1 MKNSAEHELDAQRN
15 LLRKPSRRI
24 AGLAIAGAL
33 GVAIAVPGM
42 HVFAEGVGSTKG
54 DDAKKPASEQD
65 VKSGESKAAGDY
77 TKNQVVYTKL
87 DGDGNKTGVFV
98 VNSFSAPKGSTIE
111 DAGVYD
117 KVVNLS
123 TTKKLADKDGHVAV
137 EGQGEQDFVY
147 QGDLSKDTQ
156 LPWNVSVSYKL
167 DGKDVTA
174 EELGGKS
181 GKLSMKLTVAPNPE
195 YKGTGEYTDNYL
207 VQVTGMLKDS
217 ECHKIDAEGATAAA
231 NGSDTQLT
239 YMVLPGSTA
248 EYTVNAD
255 VEDFEFDGWQIVGV
269 PLSLALDVDSSDMD
283 TSQLNELEDGIAAA
297 NDGAGLVKDGAATL
311 SEALGVASNGA
322 GQLMAGANA
331 AADGVTKLA
340 DGSAQ
345 VNDGAGQVAA
355 GAGALADGS
364 TTLDGGASQV
374 AAGAGTLAQG
384 TASLMSQLPTLTGGT
399 QALAQG
405 TGALVSGVKQLD
417 GGLAT
422 LQEGAKQLQGGVARL
437 TDQQA
442 GAPALAAGANKL
454 KDGLNQLTAKNKELT
469 GGAQGVADGAAALAQ
484 GINDGLSK
492 ETIDQ
497 IGGLANQGAQLQQA
511 VDQLQVLKEKAETKG
526 DAELAQ
532 GIGGVADAISKGLQS
547 APKPEVINGLVG
559 KLNELKGGAD
569 KLKDGANALNAGVTD
584 YTAGA
589 SIAAAGANQLAAGA
603 NGDGTAAN
611 PGLVNGISQLAAGVN
626 GDGTA
631 ANPGLVNGVNA
642 LREAVSGTGSAG
654 TTLLQGAM
662 KVDAGAQ
669 ALAAGGNA
677 LAGGAKALNDG
688 AQQLAGGS
696 AAVANG
702 AHDLKAG
709 AQTLASGSAT
719 LAGGAGQLNDG
730 LQFLNSQTPALKGGA
745 ATLADGLSQINTGGK
760 TLADGAVQLKNGTQ
774 ELTDRTRDLDT
785 QVIDTVKDQIQDM
798 LNPQFT
804 PTDFVNGEQGT
815 QIGRV
820 QFVYM
825 TGAISK

>member
-231 NGSDTQLT
+231 NGSNTQLT

-311 SEALGVASNGA
+311 SEALGVANNGA

-355 GAGALADGS
+355 GAGTLADGS
-364 TTLDGGASQV
+364 TALDGGASQV

-405 TGALVSGVKQLD
+405 TGALVGGVKQLD

-422 LQEGAKQLQGGVARL
+422 LQEGAKQLQGGVAQL

-454 KDGLNQLTAKNKELT
+454 KSGLDELTAKNEELT
-469 GGAQGVADGAAALAQ
+469 GGAQGVANGAKQLAKD
-484 GINDGLSK
+484 INTGLSQ
-492 ETIDQ
+492 ETIGQ
-497 IGGLANQGAQLQQA
+497 IGGLANQGVLLQKA
-511 VDQLQVLKEKAETKG
+511 VKELQDLQKAAADKG
-526 DAELAQ
+526 DAKLAQ
-532 GIGGVADAISKGLQS
+532 GIGSVANDISKGLQS
-547 APKPEVINGLVG
+547 APSADVINGLVG
-559 KLNELKGGAD
+559 QLNGLKEGANELNAGAA
-569 KLKDGANALNAGVTD
+569 GLNAGVKD

-589 SIAAAGANQLAAGA
+589 SIAAAGANKLADGAAQL
-603 NGDGTAAN
+603 NG
-611 PGLVNGISQLAAGVN
+611 GINQLAAGVN

-642 LREAVSGTGSAG
+642 LREAVSGTGSSANP
-654 TTLLQGAM
+654 TLLQGAM

-709 AQTLASGSAT
+709 AHALASGSAT

-745 ATLADGLSQINTGGK
+745 ATLADGLSQINAGGK

-804 PTDFVNGEQGT
+804 PTDFVNGEQGK

>member
-54 DDAKKPASEQD
+54 NDAKKPASEQD
-65 VKSGESKAAGDY
+65 MKSGESKATDDY

-98 VNSFSAPKGSTIE
+98 VNSFSAPKGSAIE

-123 TTKKLADKDGHVAV
+123 TTTKLADKDGHVAV

-217 ECHKIDAEGATAAA
+217 ECHKVDAEGATAAA
-231 NGSDTQLT
+231 NGSNTQLT

-364 TTLDGGASQV
+364 TALDGGASQV

-405 TGALVSGVKQLD
+405 TGALVGGVKQLD

-422 LQEGAKQLQGGVARL
+422 LQEGAKQLQGGVAQL

-454 KDGLNQLTAKNKELT
+454 KGGLDELTAQNKDLT

-492 ETIDQ
+492 ETIGQ
-497 IGGLANQGAQLQQA
+497 IVGGLANQSAQLQKAVKTLHDLEAQA
-511 VDQLQVLKEKAETKG
+511 EKNG

-569 KLKDGANALNAGVTD
+569 KLNAGAAGLNTGVKG

-589 SIAAAGANQLAAGA
+589 SIAAAGANKLADGAAQL
-603 NGDGTAAN
+603 NG
-611 PGLVNGISQLAAGVN
+611 GISQLAAGVN
-626 GDGTA
+626 GNGTA

-642 LREAVSGTGSAG
+642 LREAVSGTGSSANP
-654 TTLLQGAM
+654 TLLQGAM

-745 ATLADGLSQINTGGK
+745 ATLADGLSQINAGGK

-804 PTDFVNGEQGT
+804 PTDFVNGEQGK

>member
-15 LLRKPSRRI
+15 LFRKPSRRI
-24 AGLAIAGAL
+24 AGLAIASAL

-65 VKSGESKAAGDY
+65 VKSGESKAADDY

-137 EGQGEQDFVY
+137 EGQGEQDYVY

-217 ECHKIDAEGATAAA
+217 ECHKVDAEGATAAA
-231 NGSDTQLT
+231 NGSNTQLT

-405 TGALVSGVKQLD
+405 TGALASGVKQLD

-422 LQEGAKQLQGGVARL
+422 LQEGAKQLQGGVAQL

-442 GAPALAAGANKL
+442 GAPALAAGANEL
-454 KDGLNQLTAKNKELT
+454 KGGLDELTAQNKKLT
-469 GGAQGVADGAAALAQ
+469 GGAQGVADGAAAMAQ
-484 GINDGLSK
+484 NINAGLSK

-497 IGGLANQGAQLQQA
+497 IGGLANQSAQLQQA
-511 VDQLQVLKEKAETKG
+511 VEELQGLKKQAEDKG

-532 GIGGVADAISKGLQS
+532 GIGGVAEKISAGLQS

-569 KLKDGANALNAGVTD
+569 KLKGGADELNAGVTG
-584 YTAGA
+584 YTDGA
-589 SIAAAGANQLAAGA
+589 SIAAAGANKVAVGAAQL
-603 NGDGTAAN
+603 NG
-611 PGLVNGISQLAAGVN
+611 GIKQLAAGVN

-631 ANPGLVNGVNA
+631 ANPGLVNGVDA

-745 ATLADGLSQINTGGK
+745 ATLADGLSQINAGGK

>member
-311 SEALGVASNGA
+311 SEALGVANNGA

-405 TGALVSGVKQLD
+405 TGALVGGVKQLD

-442 GAPALAAGANKL
+442 GAPALAAGANEL
-454 KDGLNQLTAKNKELT
+454 KGGLDKLTAKNEELT
-469 GGAQGVADGAAALAQ
+469 GGAQGVAAGAAALAQ
-484 GINDGLSK
+484 NINAGLSK

-497 IGGLANQGAQLQQA
+497 IGGLANQSAQLQQA
-511 VDQLQVLKEKAETKG
+511 VDALHGLQKQAVDKG

-547 APKPEVINGLVG
+547 APNSDVINGLVG

-569 KLKDGANALNAGVTD
+569 KLKTGAAKLNAGVKD

-589 SIAAAGANQLAAGA
+589 SIAAAGADKLKVGAAQL
-603 NGDGTAAN
+603 NG
-611 PGLVNGISQLAAGVN
+611 GISQLAAGVN
-626 GDGTA
+626 GNGTA

-642 LREAVSGTGSAG
+642 LREAVSGTGSSANP
-654 TTLLQGAM
+654 TLLQGAM

-745 ATLADGLSQINTGGK
+745 ATLADGLSQINAGGK

>member
-65 VKSGESKAAGDY
+65 VKSGESKAADDY

-87 DGDGNKTGVFV
+87 DGDGNKTGMFV

-311 SEALGVASNGA
+311 SEALGVANNGA

-422 LQEGAKQLQGGVARL
+422 LQEGAKQLQGGVAKL

-442 GAPALAAGANKL
+442 GAPALAAGANEL
-454 KDGLNQLTAKNKELT
+454 KGGLDKLTAKNEELT
-469 GGAQGVADGAAALAQ
+469 GGAQGVAAGAAALAQ
-484 GINDGLSK
+484 GINDGLSQ
-492 ETIDQ
+492 ETIGQ

-511 VDQLQVLKEKAETKG
+511 VEELQKLQKAAEDKG
-526 DAELAQ
+526 DAELAK
-532 GIGGVADAISKGLQS
+532 GIGEVAGAISKGLQS

-559 KLNELKGGAD
+559 KLNGLKDGAN

-589 SIAAAGANQLAAGA
+589 SIAAAGANQLKVGA
-603 NGDGTAAN
+603 DQLNG
-611 PGLVNGISQLAAGVN
+611 GISQLAAGVN
-626 GDGTA
+626 GNGTA
-631 ANPGLVNGVNA
+631 ANPGLVNGVDA

-745 ATLADGLSQINTGGK
+745 ATLADGLSQINAGGK

-804 PTDFVNGEQGT
+804 PTDFVNGEQGK

>member
-65 VKSGESKAAGDY
+65 VKSGESKATGDY

-147 QGDLSKDTQ
+147 QGDLNKDTQ

-195 YKGTGEYTDNYL
+195 YKGTGEYADNYL

-231 NGSDTQLT
+231 NGSNTQLT

-311 SEALGVASNGA
+311 SEALGVANNGA

-384 TASLMSQLPTLTGGT
+384 TQSLMSQLPTLTGGT

-405 TGALVSGVKQLD
+405 TGALVGGVKQLD

-422 LQEGAKQLQGGVARL
+422 LQEGAKQLQGGVAQL

-442 GAPALAAGANKL
+442 GAPALAAGANEL
-454 KDGLNQLTAKNKELT
+454 KSGLDQLTAQNKVLT
-469 GGAQGVADGAAALAQ
+469 GGAQGVADGAKQLAD
-484 GINDGLSK
+484 GINAGLSQ

-497 IGGLANQGAQLQQA
+497 IGGLASQGAQLQQA
-511 VDQLQVLKEKAETKG
+511 VKALQGLKAQAEALG
-526 DAELAQ
+526 DAELTR
-532 GIGGVADAISKGLQS
+532 GIGSVADAISKGLQS
-547 APKPEVINGLVG
+547 APSADVINGLVG
-559 KLNELKGGAD
+559 QLNG
-569 KLKDGANALNAGVTD
+569 LKDGANKLNAGAAGLNAGVKD

-589 SIAAAGANQLAAGA
+589 SIAAAGANKLADGAAQL
-603 NGDGTAAN
+603 NG
-611 PGLVNGISQLAAGVN
+611 GINQLAAGVN
-626 GDGTA
+626 GDGTT

-642 LREAVSGTGSAG
+642 LREAVSGTGISANP
-654 TTLLQGAM
+654 TLLQGAI

-696 AAVANG
+696 AAVASG

-709 AQTLASGSAT
+709 ARTLASGSAT

-745 ATLADGLSQINTGGK
+745 ATLADGLSQINAGGK

>member
-42 HVFAEGVGSTKG
+42 HVFAEGVGSTRG
-54 DDAKKPASEQD
+54 ADAKKPASEQD
-65 VKSGESKAAGDY
+65 VKSGESKATGDY

-147 QGDLSKDTQ
+147 QGDLNKDTQ

-195 YKGTGEYTDNYL
+195 YKGTGEYADNYL

-231 NGSDTQLT
+231 NGSNTQLT

-311 SEALGVASNGA
+311 SEALGVANNGA

-384 TASLMSQLPTLTGGT
+384 TQSLMSQLPTLTGGT

-405 TGALVSGVKQLD
+405 TGALVGGVKQLD

-484 GINDGLSK
+484 GINAGLSQ
-492 ETIDQ
+492 ETIGQ
-497 IGGLANQGAQLQQA
+497 IGGLANQSTQLQQA
-511 VDQLQVLKEKAETKG
+511 VKTLHDLEAQAEKNG
-526 DAELAQ
+526 NAELAK
-532 GIGGVADAISKGLQS
+532 GIGDVAGKISAS
-547 APKPEVINGLVG
+547 APNPDVINGLVG
-559 KLNELKGGAD
+559 QLNELKGAAD

-589 SIAAAGANQLAAGA
+589 SIAAAGAN
-603 NGDGTAAN
+603 
-611 PGLVNGISQLAAGVN
+611 QLAAGVN

-745 ATLADGLSQINTGGK
+745 ATLADGLSQINAGGK

>member
-65 VKSGESKAAGDY
+65 VKSGESKAADDY

-123 TTKKLADKDGHVAV
+123 TTKKLADKNGHVAV

-195 YKGTGEYTDNYL
+195 YKGTGEYTDYYL

-217 ECHKIDAEGATAAA
+217 ECHKVDAEGATAAA
-231 NGSDTQLT
+231 NGSNTQLT

-311 SEALGVASNGA
+311 SEALGVANNGA

-422 LQEGAKQLQGGVARL
+422 LQEGAKQLQGGVAQL

-454 KDGLNQLTAKNKELT
+454 KDGLDKLTAQNETLT
-469 GGAQGVADGAAALAQ
+469 GGAQGVAKGAEQLYDR
-484 GINDGLSK
+484 INAGLSK

-511 VDQLQVLKEKAETKG
+511 VDKLHGLKEQAETKG

-532 GIGGVADAISKGLQS
+532 GIGEVAGAISAGLQS
-547 APKPEVINGLVG
+547 APNSDVINGLVG

-569 KLKDGANALNAGVTD
+569 KLKTGAAKLNAGVKD

-589 SIAAAGANQLAAGA
+589 SIAAAGADKLKVGADQL
-603 NGDGTAAN
+603 NG
-611 PGLVNGISQLAAGVN
+611 GINQLAAGVN

-642 LREAVSGTGSAG
+642 LREAVSGTGSSANP
-654 TTLLQGAM
+654 TLLQGAM

-745 ATLADGLSQINTGGK
+745 ATLADGLSQINAGGK

>member
-195 YKGTGEYTDNYL
+195 YKGTGKYTDNYL

-217 ECHKIDAEGATAAA
+217 ECHKVDAEGATAAA
-231 NGSDTQLT
+231 NGSNTQLT

-422 LQEGAKQLQGGVARL
+422 LQEGAKQLQGGVAQL
-437 TDQQA
+437 TDR
-442 GAPALAAGANKL
+442 APALAAGANEL
-454 KDGLNQLTAKNKELT
+454 KGGLDELTAQNEKLT
-469 GGAQGVADGAAALAQ
+469 GGAQGVANGAKQLAG

-492 ETIDQ
+492 ETVDQ
-497 IGGLANQGAQLQQA
+497 IVGGLANQSTQLQQA
-511 VDQLQVLKEKAETKG
+511 VGKLSKLKEQAETKG
-526 DAELAQ
+526 DTELAQ
-532 GIGGVADAISKGLQS
+532 GIGDVVDTIHTGLQS

-559 KLNELKGGAD
+559 QLNGLKDSANKLNAGAAGLNTGVKGYTAGANKLADGADELKAGAD
-569 KLKDGANALNAGVTD
+569 KL
-584 YTAGA
+584 
-589 SIAAAGANQLAAGA
+589 
-603 NGDGTAAN
+603 NG
-611 PGLVNGISQLAAGVN
+611 GISQLAAGVN
-626 GDGTA
+626 GNGTA
-631 ANPGLVNGVNA
+631 ANPGLVNGVDA

>member
-65 VKSGESKAAGDY
+65 VKSGESKAADDY

-231 NGSDTQLT
+231 NGSNTQLT

-311 SEALGVASNGA
+311 SEALGVANNGA

-364 TTLDGGASQV
+364 TALDGGASQV

-405 TGALVSGVKQLD
+405 TGALVGGVKQLD

-442 GAPALAAGANKL
+442 GAPALAAGANEL
-454 KDGLNQLTAKNKELT
+454 KGGLDKLTAKNEELT
-469 GGAQGVADGAAALAQ
+469 GGAQGVAAGAKQLAG
-484 GINDGLSK
+484 GINDGLSQ
-492 ETIDQ
+492 ETIKQ
-497 IGGLANQGAQLQQA
+497 IGGLANQSAQLQKAVETLHDLEAQA
-511 VDQLQVLKEKAETKG
+511 EKNG
-526 DAELAQ
+526 DAELAK

-547 APKPEVINGLVG
+547 APSADVINGLVEQ
-559 KLNELKGGAD
+559 LNG
-569 KLKDGANALNAGVTD
+569 LKDGAKKLDEGAAGLYAGVKGYTD
-584 YTAGA
+584 GA
-589 SIAAAGANQLAAGA
+589 SIAAAGANKVAVGAAQL
-603 NGDGTAAN
+603 NG
-611 PGLVNGISQLAAGVN
+611 GIKQLAAGVN

-642 LREAVSGTGSAG
+642 LREAVSGTGSSANP
-654 TTLLQGAM
+654 TLLQGAM

-709 AQTLASGSAT
+709 AHALASGSAT

-745 ATLADGLSQINTGGK
+745 ATLADGLSQINAGGK

>member
-65 VKSGESKAAGDY
+65 VKSGESKAADDY

-231 NGSDTQLT
+231 NGSNTQLT

-311 SEALGVASNGA
+311 SEALGVANNGA

-364 TTLDGGASQV
+364 TALDGGASQV

-405 TGALVSGVKQLD
+405 TGALVGGVKQLD

-422 LQEGAKQLQGGVARL
+422 LQEGAKQLQGGVAQL

-442 GAPALAAGANKL
+442 GAPALAAGANEL
-454 KDGLNQLTAKNKELT
+454 KVGLDKLTAQNETLT

-497 IGGLANQGAQLQQA
+497 IGGLANQGTQLQQA
-511 VDQLQVLKEKAETKG
+511 VDKLHGLKEQAEKKG

-532 GIGGVADAISKGLQS
+532 GIGEVAGAISAGLQS
-547 APKPEVINGLVG
+547 APNSDVINGLVEQLNG
-559 KLNELKGGAD
+559 LKDSANKLNAGAAGLNTGVKGYTADANKLADGADELKAGAD
-569 KLKDGANALNAGVTD
+569 KL
-584 YTAGA
+584 
-589 SIAAAGANQLAAGA
+589 
-603 NGDGTAAN
+603 NG
-611 PGLVNGISQLAAGVN
+611 GISQLAAGVN
-626 GDGTA
+626 GNGTA

-642 LREAVSGTGSAG
+642 LREAVSGTGSSANP
-654 TTLLQGAM
+654 TLLQGAM

-745 ATLADGLSQINTGGK
+745 ATLADGLSQINAGGK

>member
-217 ECHKIDAEGATAAA
+217 ECHKVDAEGATAAA
-231 NGSDTQLT
+231 NGSNTQLT

-311 SEALGVASNGA
+311 SEALGVANNGA

-364 TTLDGGASQV
+364 TTLDSGASQV

-422 LQEGAKQLQGGVARL
+422 LQEGAKQLQGGVAQL

-442 GAPALAAGANKL
+442 GAPALAAGANEL
-454 KDGLNQLTAKNKELT
+454 KGGLGELTAQNEALT
-469 GGAQGVADGAAALAQ
+469 GGAQGVAKGAADLAQ
-484 GINDGLSK
+484 GINAGLSK

-511 VDQLQVLKEKAETKG
+511 VEALRDLEKQAVTNG
-526 DAELAQ
+526 DAELAK
-532 GIGGVADAISKGLQS
+532 GIGGVADKISAGLQS
-547 APKPEVINGLVG
+547 APSPDVINGLVG
-559 KLNELKGGAD
+559 KLNELKGGANA
-569 KLKDGANALNAGVTD
+569 LKDGAANLKAGVTV

-589 SIAAAGANQLAAGA
+589 NKLADGANKLADGAAQL
-603 NGDGTAAN
+603 NG
-611 PGLVNGISQLAAGVN
+611 GINQLAAGVN

-642 LREAVSGTGSAG
+642 LREAVSGTGSANP
-654 TTLLQGAM
+654 TLLQGAM

-702 AHDLKAG
+702 AHDLKVG

-745 ATLADGLSQINTGGK
+745 ATLADGLSQINAGGK

-804 PTDFVNGEQGT
+804 PTDFVNGEQGK

>member
-33 GVAIAVPGM
+33 GVVIAVPGM

-54 DDAKKPASEQD
+54 DDAKKSASEQD

-231 NGSDTQLT
+231 NGSNTQLT

-297 NDGAGLVKDGAATL
+297 NDGAGLVKDGATTL
-311 SEALGVASNGA
+311 SEALGVANNGA

-364 TTLDGGASQV
+364 TALDGGASQV

-405 TGALVSGVKQLD
+405 TGALVGGVKQLD

-442 GAPALAAGANKL
+442 GAPALAAGAKKL
-454 KDGLNQLTAKNKELT
+454 EDGLGELTAKNEELT

-511 VDQLQVLKEKAETKG
+511 VDKLHGLKEQAEKKG

-532 GIGGVADAISKGLQS
+532 GIGEVAGAISAGLQS
-547 APKPEVINGLVG
+547 APNSDVINGLVG

-569 KLKDGANALNAGVTD
+569 KLKTGAAKLNAGVKD

-589 SIAAAGANQLAAGA
+589 SIAAAGADKLKVGADQL
-603 NGDGTAAN
+603 NG
-611 PGLVNGISQLAAGVN
+611 GINQLAAGVN

-745 ATLADGLSQINTGGK
+745 ATLANGLSQINAGGK

>member
-54 DDAKKPASEQD
+54 DDAQKPASEQD

-283 TSQLNELEDGIAAA
+283 TSQLNELEDGIGAA

-311 SEALGVASNGA
+311 SEALGVANNGA

-422 LQEGAKQLQGGVARL
+422 LQEGAKQLQGGVAQL

-442 GAPALAAGANKL
+442 GAPALAAGAKKL
-454 KDGLNQLTAKNKELT
+454 KDGLGELTAKNEELT

-484 GINDGLSK
+484 GINAGLSQ
-492 ETIDQ
+492 ETIGQ
-497 IGGLANQGAQLQQA
+497 IGGLANQSAQLQQA
-511 VDQLQVLKEKAETKG
+511 VKTLHDLEAQAEKNG
-526 DAELAQ
+526 DAELAK
-532 GIGGVADAISKGLQS
+532 GIGDVAGKISAS
-547 APKPEVINGLVG
+547 APNPDVINGLVG
-559 KLNELKGGAD
+559 KLNELKGAAD

-603 NGDGTAAN
+603 SIAAAGAN
-611 PGLVNGISQLAAGVN
+611 QLAAGVN

-642 LREAVSGTGSAG
+642 LREAVSGTGSTG

-745 ATLADGLSQINTGGK
+745 ATLADGLSQINAGGK

-785 QVIDTVKDQIQDM
+785 QVIDTVKDQIQGM

>member
-311 SEALGVASNGA
+311 SEALGVANNGA

-422 LQEGAKQLQGGVARL
+422 LQEGAKQLQGGVAQL

-442 GAPALAAGANKL
+442 GAPALAAGANEL
-454 KDGLNQLTAKNKELT
+454 KGGLDKLTAQNKALT
-469 GGAQGVADGAAALAQ
+469 GGAQGVADGAKQLSA
-484 GINDGLSK
+484 GINAGLSQ

-497 IGGLANQGAQLQQA
+497 IGGLANQSAQLQQA
-511 VDQLQVLKEKAETKG
+511 VTALQGLKAQAEAKG

-547 APKPEVINGLVG
+547 APSADVINGLVG
-559 KLNELKGGAD
+559 QLNGLKEGANELNAGAA
-569 KLKDGANALNAGVTD
+569 GLNAGVKD

-589 SIAAAGANQLAAGA
+589 SIAAAGANKLADGAAQL
-603 NGDGTAAN
+603 NG
-611 PGLVNGISQLAAGVN
+611 GINQLAAGVN

-642 LREAVSGTGSAG
+642 LREAVSGTGSSANP
-654 TTLLQGAM
+654 TLLQGAM

-688 AQQLAGGS
+688 AQQLADGS

-709 AQTLASGSAT
+709 AHALASGSAT

-745 ATLADGLSQINTGGK
+745 ATLADGLSQINAGGK

-804 PTDFVNGEQGT
+804 PTDFVNGEQGK

>member
-42 HVFAEGVGSTKG
+42 HVFAEGVGSTRG
-54 DDAKKPASEQD
+54 ADAKKPASEQD
-65 VKSGESKAAGDY
+65 VKSGESKATGDY

-147 QGDLSKDTQ
+147 QGDLNKDTQ

-195 YKGTGEYTDNYL
+195 YKGTGEYADNYL

-231 NGSDTQLT
+231 NGSNTQLT

-311 SEALGVASNGA
+311 SEALGVANNGA

-364 TTLDGGASQV
+364 ATLDGGASQV

-384 TASLMSQLPTLTGGT
+384 TQSLMSQLPTLTGGT

-405 TGALVSGVKQLD
+405 TGALVGGVKQLD

-422 LQEGAKQLQGGVARL
+422 LQEGAKQLQGGVAQL

-442 GAPALAAGANKL
+442 GAPALAAGANEL
-454 KDGLNQLTAKNKELT
+454 KSGLDQLTAQNKALT
-469 GGAQGVADGAAALAQ
+469 GGAQGVADGAKQLAD
-484 GINDGLSK
+484 GINAGLSQD
-492 ETIDQ
+492 TIDQ

-511 VDQLQVLKEKAETKG
+511 VTALQGLKAQAEAKG

-532 GIGGVADAISKGLQS
+532 GIGSVADAISKGLQS
-547 APKPEVINGLVG
+547 APNPDVINGLVG
-559 KLNELKGGAD
+559 QLNGLKAGAN
-569 KLKDGANALNAGVTD
+569 KLKTGAGALNLGVQA

-589 SIAAAGANQLAAGA
+589 TKAADGANQLAEGAGA
-603 NGDGTAAN
+603 LNT
-611 PGLVNGISQLAAGVN
+611 GINQLAAGVN

-642 LREAVSGTGSAG
+642 LREAVSGTGSSANP
-654 TTLLQGAM
+654 TLLQGAM

-709 AQTLASGSAT
+709 AHTLASGSAT

-745 ATLADGLSQINTGGK
+745 ATLADGLSQINAGGK

-804 PTDFVNGEQGT
+804 PTDFVNGEQGK

>member
-217 ECHKIDAEGATAAA
+217 ECHKVDAEGATAAA
-231 NGSDTQLT
+231 NGSNTQLT

-311 SEALGVASNGA
+311 SEALGVANNGA

-345 VNDGAGQVAA
+345 VNGGAGQVAA

-422 LQEGAKQLQGGVARL
+422 LQEGAKQLQGGVAQL

-442 GAPALAAGANKL
+442 GAPALAAGANEL
-454 KDGLNQLTAKNKELT
+454 ERGLYKLTAQNETLT
-469 GGAQGVADGAAALAQ
+469 GGAQGVADGAEALAR
-484 GINDGLSK
+484 GINDGLSQ
-492 ETIDQ
+492 ETINQ
-497 IGGLANQGAQLQQA
+497 IGGLANQGAELQKAVETLHKLQA
-511 VDQLQVLKEKAETKG
+511 AAEAKH

-547 APKPEVINGLVG
+547 APSADVINGLVG
-559 KLNELKGGAD
+559 QLNG
-569 KLKDGANALNAGVTD
+569 LKDGANKLNAGAAGLNAGVKGYTD
-584 YTAGA
+584 GA
-589 SIAAAGANQLAAGA
+589 SIAAAGANKVAVGAAQL
-603 NGDGTAAN
+603 NG
-611 PGLVNGISQLAAGVN
+611 GINQLAAGVN

-642 LREAVSGTGSAG
+642 LREAVSGTGSSANP
-654 TTLLQGAM
+654 TLLQGAM

-709 AQTLASGSAT
+709 AHALASGSAT

-730 LQFLNSQTPALKGGA
+730 LQFLNSQTPTLKGGA
-745 ATLADGLSQINTGGK
+745 ATLADGLSQINAGGK

-804 PTDFVNGEQGT
+804 PTDFVNGEQGK

>member
-147 QGDLSKDTQ
+147 QGDLSKDAQ

-195 YKGTGEYTDNYL
+195 YKGTGKYTDNYL

-231 NGSDTQLT
+231 NGSNTQLT

-311 SEALGVASNGA
+311 SEALGVANNGA

-364 TTLDGGASQV
+364 TALDGGASQV

-405 TGALVSGVKQLD
+405 TGALVGGVKQLD

-422 LQEGAKQLQGGVARL
+422 LQEGAKQLQGGVAQL

-442 GAPALAAGANKL
+442 GAPALAAGANEL
-454 KDGLNQLTAKNKELT
+454 KGGLDKLTAQNETLT
-469 GGAQGVADGAAALAQ
+469 GGAQGVAKGAEQLYDR
-484 GINDGLSK
+484 INAGLSK

-497 IGGLANQGAQLQQA
+497 IGGLANQSAELQQA
-511 VDQLQVLKEKAETKG
+511 VGELNKLKEQAETKG
-526 DAELAQ
+526 DAELAK
-532 GIGGVADAISKGLQS
+532 GIGGVAEAINKGLQS

-559 KLNELKGGAD
+559 KLNELKGGASE
-569 KLKDGANALNAGVTD
+569 LYTGAANLNAGVTV

-589 SIAAAGANQLAAGA
+589 NKLADGANKLADGAAQL
-603 NGDGTAAN
+603 NG
-611 PGLVNGISQLAAGVN
+611 GIKQLAAGVN
-626 GDGTA
+626 GNGTA

-642 LREAVSGTGSAG
+642 LREAVSGTGSSANP
-654 TTLLQGAM
+654 TLLQGAM

-745 ATLADGLSQINTGGK
+745 ATLADGLSQINAGGK

>member
-297 NDGAGLVKDGAATL
+297 NDGAGQVKDGAATL
-311 SEALGVASNGA
+311 SEALGVANNGA

-355 GAGALADGS
+355 GAGALAAGS
-364 TTLDGGASQV
+364 TALDGGASQV

-405 TGALVSGVKQLD
+405 TGALVGGVKQLD

-422 LQEGAKQLQGGVARL
+422 LQEGAKQLQGGVAQL

-469 GGAQGVADGAAALAQ
+469 GGAQGVADDAAALAQ
-484 GINDGLSK
+484 GINAGLSQ
-492 ETIDQ
+492 ETIGQ
-497 IGGLANQGAQLQQA
+497 IGGLANQSTQLQQA
-511 VDQLQVLKEKAETKG
+511 VKTLHDLEAQAEKNG
-526 DAELAQ
+526 DAELAK
-532 GIGGVADAISKGLQS
+532 GIGDVAGKISAS
-547 APKPEVINGLVG
+547 APNPDVINGLVG
-559 KLNELKGGAD
+559 QLNELKGAAD
-569 KLKDGANALNAGVTD
+569 KLKDGANALNAVVTD

-589 SIAAAGANQLAAGA
+589 SIAAAGANQLAAGV

-611 PGLVNGISQLAAGVN
+611 PGLVNGINQLAAGVN

-642 LREAVSGTGSAG
+642 LREAVSGTGNAG

-745 ATLADGLSQINTGGK
+745 ATLADGLSQINAGGK

>member
-311 SEALGVASNGA
+311 SEALGVANNGA

-422 LQEGAKQLQGGVARL
+422 LQEGAKQLQGGVAQL

-454 KDGLNQLTAKNKELT
+454 KDGLDELTAQNETLT

-484 GINDGLSK
+484 GINAGLSQ
-492 ETIDQ
+492 ETIGQ
-497 IGGLANQGAQLQQA
+497 IGGLANQSAQLQQA
-511 VDQLQVLKEKAETKG
+511 VETLHDLEAQAEKNG
-526 DAELAQ
+526 DAELAK
-532 GIGGVADAISKGLQS
+532 GIGGVANDISKGLQS

-559 KLNELKGGAD
+559 KLNG
-569 KLKDGANALNAGVTD
+569 LKDGANALNAGAAKLNTGVTD

-589 SIAAAGANQLAAGA
+589 SIAAAGANKLADGAAQLNGGINQLA
-603 NGDGTAAN
+603 T
-611 PGLVNGISQLAAGVN
+611 GVN

-642 LREAVSGTGSAG
+642 LREAVSGTGSSANP
-654 TTLLQGAM
+654 TLLQGAM

-669 ALAAGGNA
+669 ALAVGGNA

-709 AQTLASGSAT
+709 AHALASGSAT

-745 ATLADGLSQINTGGK
+745 ATLADGLSQINAGGK

-804 PTDFVNGEQGT
+804 PTDFVNGEQGK

>member
-311 SEALGVASNGA
+311 SEALGVANNGA

-405 TGALVSGVKQLD
+405 TGALVGGVKQLD

-422 LQEGAKQLQGGVARL
+422 LQEGAKQLQGGVAQL

-454 KDGLNQLTAKNKELT
+454 KGGLDELTAKNEELT
-469 GGAQGVADGAAALAQ
+469 GGAQGVAAGAAALAQ
-484 GINDGLSK
+484 GINDGLSQ
-492 ETIDQ
+492 ETVDQ
-497 IGGLANQGAQLQQA
+497 IVGGLANQSAQLQQA
-511 VDQLQVLKEKAETKG
+511 VGKLSKLKEQAETKG
-526 DAELAQ
+526 DTELAQ
-532 GIGGVADAISKGLQS
+532 GIGDVVDTIHTGLQS

-559 KLNELKGGAD
+559 KLNELKGGANA
-569 KLKDGANALNAGVTD
+569 LKDGAATLNDGVKG

-589 SIAAAGANQLAAGA
+589 SIAAAGANKVAVGAAQL
-603 NGDGTAAN
+603 NG
-611 PGLVNGISQLAAGVN
+611 GIKQLAAGVN

-642 LREAVSGTGSAG
+642 LREAVSGTGSSANP
-654 TTLLQGAM
+654 TLLQGAM

-709 AQTLASGSAT
+709 AHALASGSAT

-745 ATLADGLSQINTGGK
+745 ATLADGLSQINAGGK

>member
-24 AGLAIAGAL
+24 AGLAVAGAL

-54 DDAKKPASEQD
+54 DDAQKPASEQD

-87 DGDGNKTGVFV
+87 DGDGNKTGVYV

-217 ECHKIDAEGATAAA
+217 ECHKVDAEGATAAA
-231 NGSDTQLT
+231 NGSNTQLT

-311 SEALGVASNGA
+311 SEALGVANNGA

-422 LQEGAKQLQGGVARL
+422 LQEGAKQLQGGVAQL

-442 GAPALAAGANKL
+442 GAPALAAGANEL
-454 KDGLNQLTAKNKELT
+454 KGGLDKLTAQNKALT
-469 GGAQGVADGAAALAQ
+469 GGAQGVADGAKQLSNS
-484 GINDGLSK
+484 INAGLSQ
-492 ETIDQ
+492 ETINQ
-497 IGGLANQGAQLQQA
+497 IGGLANQSAQLQQA
-511 VDQLQVLKEKAETKG
+511 VTALQGLKAQAEAKG
-526 DAELAQ
+526 DVELAQ

-547 APKPEVINGLVG
+547 APSADVINGLVG
-559 KLNELKGGAD
+559 KLNELKGGANA
-569 KLKDGANALNAGVTD
+569 LKDGAATLNDGVKG

-589 SIAAAGANQLAAGA
+589 SIAAAGANQLAAGV

-611 PGLVNGISQLAAGVN
+611 PGLVNGIKQLAAGVN

-745 ATLADGLSQINTGGK
+745 ATLADGLSQINAGGK

-804 PTDFVNGEQGT
+804 PTDFVNGEQGK

>member
-65 VKSGESKAAGDY
+65 VKSGESKAADDY

-217 ECHKIDAEGATAAA
+217 ECHKVDAEGATAAA
-231 NGSDTQLT
+231 NGSNTQLT

-311 SEALGVASNGA
+311 SEALGVANNGA

-405 TGALVSGVKQLD
+405 TGALVGGVKQLD

-422 LQEGAKQLQGGVARL
+422 LQEGAKQLQGGVAQL
-437 TDQQA
+437 TDR
-442 GAPALAAGANKL
+442 APALAAGANEL
-454 KDGLNQLTAKNKELT
+454 KGGLDKLTAKNEELT
-469 GGAQGVADGAAALAQ
+469 GGAQGVAKGAADLAQ
-484 GINDGLSK
+484 GINAGLSK

-511 VDQLQVLKEKAETKG
+511 VEALRDLEKQAVTNG
-526 DAELAQ
+526 DAELAK
-532 GIGGVADAISKGLQS
+532 GIGGVADKISAGLQS
-547 APKPEVINGLVG
+547 APSADVINGLVG
-559 KLNELKGGAD
+559 QLNGLKGGANA
-569 KLKDGANALNAGVTD
+569 LKDGAANLNAGVTV

-589 SIAAAGANQLAAGA
+589 NKLADGANKLADGAAQL
-603 NGDGTAAN
+603 NG
-611 PGLVNGISQLAAGVN
+611 GINQLAAGVN

-642 LREAVSGTGSAG
+642 LREAVSGTGSSANP
-654 TTLLQGAM
+654 TLLQGAM

-745 ATLADGLSQINTGGK
+745 ATLADGLSQINAGGK

-804 PTDFVNGEQGT
+804 PTDFVNGEQGK

>member
-231 NGSDTQLT
+231 NGSNTQLT

-311 SEALGVASNGA
+311 SEALGVANNGA

-405 TGALVSGVKQLD
+405 TGALVGGVKQLD

-422 LQEGAKQLQGGVARL
+422 LQEGAKQLQGGVAQL

-442 GAPALAAGANKL
+442 GAPALAAGANEL
-454 KDGLNQLTAKNKELT
+454 KVGLDELTAKNKELT
-469 GGAQGVADGAAALAQ
+469 DGAQGVADGAKQLA
-484 GINDGLSK
+484 GDINTGLSK

-497 IGGLANQGAQLQQA
+497 IGGLANQSAQLQQA
-511 VDQLQVLKEKAETKG
+511 VEELRKLQAAAADKG
-526 DAELAQ
+526 DAQLAQ
-532 GIGGVADAISKGLQS
+532 GIGSIADAISKGLQS
-547 APKPEVINGLVG
+547 APSADVINGLVG
-559 KLNELKGGAD
+559 QLNG
-569 KLKDGANALNAGVTD
+569 LKDGANKLNAGAAGLNAGVKRYTD
-584 YTAGA
+584 GA
-589 SIAAAGANQLAAGA
+589 SIAAAGAN
-603 NGDGTAAN
+603 
-611 PGLVNGISQLAAGVN
+611 QLAAGVN

-642 LREAVSGTGSAG
+642 LREAVSGTGSSANP
-654 TTLLQGAM
+654 TLLQGAM

-709 AQTLASGSAT
+709 AHALASGSAT

-745 ATLADGLSQINTGGK
+745 ATLADGLSQINAGGK

-804 PTDFVNGEQGT
+804 PTDFVNGEQGK

>member
-65 VKSGESKAAGDY
+65 VKSGESKAAGEY

-231 NGSDTQLT
+231 NGSNTQLT

-311 SEALGVASNGA
+311 SEALGVANNGA

-422 LQEGAKQLQGGVARL
+422 LQEGAKQLQGGVAQL

-442 GAPALAAGANKL
+442 GAPALAAGAKKL
-454 KDGLNQLTAKNKELT
+454 KDGLGELTAKNEELT

-511 VDQLQVLKEKAETKG
+511 VKTLHDLEAQAEKNG

-532 GIGGVADAISKGLQS
+532 GIGEVAGAINKGLQD
-547 APKPEVINGLVG
+547 APKPDVINGLVG
-559 KLNELKGGAD
+559 KLNELKGGANA
-569 KLKDGANALNAGVTD
+569 LKDGAATLNDGVTG

-589 SIAAAGANQLAAGA
+589 SIAAAGAN
-603 NGDGTAAN
+603 
-611 PGLVNGISQLAAGVN
+611 QLAAGVN

-745 ATLADGLSQINTGGK
+745 ATLADGLSQINAGGK

>member
-195 YKGTGEYTDNYL
+195 YKGTGKYTDNYL

-217 ECHKIDAEGATAAA
+217 ECHKVDAEGATAAA
-231 NGSDTQLT
+231 NGSNTQLT

-311 SEALGVASNGA
+311 SEALGVANNGA

-355 GAGALADGS
+355 GAGTLADGS
-364 TTLDGGASQV
+364 TALDGGASQV

-405 TGALVSGVKQLD
+405 TGALVGGVKQLD

-422 LQEGAKQLQGGVARL
+422 LQEGAKQLQGGVAQL

-454 KDGLNQLTAKNKELT
+454 KSGLDELTAKNEELT
-469 GGAQGVADGAAALAQ
+469 GGAQGVANGAKQLAKD
-484 GINDGLSK
+484 INTGLSQ
-492 ETIDQ
+492 ETIGQ
-497 IGGLANQGAQLQQA
+497 IGGLVNQGVLLQKA
-511 VDQLQVLKEKAETKG
+511 VKELQDLQKAAADKG
-526 DAELAQ
+526 DAKLAQ
-532 GIGGVADAISKGLQS
+532 GIGSVANDISKGLQS
-547 APKPEVINGLVG
+547 APSADVINGLVG
-559 KLNELKGGAD
+559 QLNGLKEGANELNAGAA
-569 KLKDGANALNAGVTD
+569 GLNAGVKD

-589 SIAAAGANQLAAGA
+589 SIAAAGANKLADGAAQL
-603 NGDGTAAN
+603 NG
-611 PGLVNGISQLAAGVN
+611 GINQLAAGVN

-642 LREAVSGTGSAG
+642 LREAVSGTGSSANP
-654 TTLLQGAM
+654 TLLQGAM

-688 AQQLAGGS
+688 AQQLADGS

-709 AQTLASGSAT
+709 AHALASGSAT

-745 ATLADGLSQINTGGK
+745 ATLADGLSQINAGGK

-804 PTDFVNGEQGT
+804 PTDFVNGEQGK

>member
-123 TTKKLADKDGHVAV
+123 TTKKLADKNGHVAV

-217 ECHKIDAEGATAAA
+217 ECHKVDAEGATAAA
-231 NGSDTQLT
+231 NGSNTQLT

-311 SEALGVASNGA
+311 SEALGVANNGA

-405 TGALVSGVKQLD
+405 TGALVGGVKQLD

-422 LQEGAKQLQGGVARL
+422 LQEGAKQLQGGVTQL

-442 GAPALAAGANKL
+442 GAPALAAGAKEL
-454 KDGLNQLTAKNKELT
+454 ERGLNELTAQNKALT
-469 GGAQGVADGAAALAQ
+469 GGAQGVAAGAAALAQ

-511 VDQLQVLKEKAETKG
+511 VDKLHGLKEQAEKKG

-532 GIGGVADAISKGLQS
+532 GIGEVAGAISAGLQS
-547 APKPEVINGLVG
+547 APKPDVINGLVEQ
-559 KLNELKGGAD
+559 LNG
-569 KLKDGANALNAGVTD
+569 LKDSANKLDAGAAGLNAGVKGYTD
-584 YTAGA
+584 GA
-589 SIAAAGANQLAAGA
+589 SIAAAGAKGVAGGAEQLA
-603 NGDGTAAN
+603 D
-611 PGLVNGISQLAAGVN
+611 GISQLAAGVN
-626 GDGTA
+626 GTGTA

-642 LREAVSGTGSAG
+642 LREAVSGTGSSANP
-654 TTLLQGAM
+654 TLLQGAM

-709 AQTLASGSAT
+709 AHALASGSAT

-745 ATLADGLSQINTGGK
+745 ATLADGLSQINAGGK

>member
-54 DDAKKPASEQD
+54 DDAQKPASEQD

-283 TSQLNELEDGIAAA
+283 TSQLNELEDGIGAA

-311 SEALGVASNGA
+311 SEALGVANNGA

-422 LQEGAKQLQGGVARL
+422 LQEGAKQLQGGVAQL

-442 GAPALAAGANKL
+442 GAPALAAGAKKL
-454 KDGLNQLTAKNKELT
+454 KDGLGELTAKNEELT
-469 GGAQGVADGAAALAQ
+469 GGAQGVADGAKQLAG
-484 GINDGLSK
+484 GINDGLDQ
-492 ETIDQ
+492 ETIKQ
-497 IGGLANQGAQLQQA
+497 IGGLANQSTQLQQA

-532 GIGGVADAISKGLQS
+532 GIGSVAAAISKGLQS
-547 APKPEVINGLVG
+547 APSADVINGLVG
-559 KLNELKGGAD
+559 QLNGLKDSANKLADGAD
-569 KLKDGANALNAGVTD
+569 ELNAGVKD

-589 SIAAAGANQLAAGA
+589 SIAAAGANKLADGADQL
-603 NGDGTAAN
+603 NG
-611 PGLVNGISQLAAGVN
+611 GINQLAAGVN

-631 ANPGLVNGVNA
+631 ANPGLVNGVDA
-642 LREAVSGTGSAG
+642 LREAVSGTGSTG
-654 TTLLQGAM
+654 TTLLQGTM

-745 ATLADGLSQINTGGK
+745 ATLADGLSQINAGGK

-804 PTDFVNGEQGT
+804 PTDFVNGEQGK

>member
-364 TTLDGGASQV
+364 TALDGGASQV

-405 TGALVSGVKQLD
+405 TGALVGGVKQLD

-469 GGAQGVADGAAALAQ
+469 GGAQGVAGGAAALAQ
-484 GINDGLSK
+484 GINAGLSQ
-492 ETIDQ
+492 ETIGQ
-497 IGGLANQGAQLQQA
+497 IGGLANQSVQLQQA
-511 VDQLQVLKEKAETKG
+511 VKTLHDLEAQAEKNG
-526 DAELAQ
+526 DAELAK
-532 GIGGVADAISKGLQS
+532 GIGDVAGKISAS
-547 APKPEVINGLVG
+547 APNPDVINGLVG
-559 KLNELKGGAD
+559 QLNELKGAAD
-569 KLKDGANALNAGVTD
+569 KLKTGAATLNTGVTD

-589 SIAAAGANQLAAGA
+589 QTLAAGA
-603 NGDGTAAN
+603 NKLADGAAQLN
-611 PGLVNGISQLAAGVN
+611 GGISQLAAGVN
-626 GDGTA
+626 GNGTA
-631 ANPGLVNGVNA
+631 ANPGLVNGVDA

-677 LAGGAKALNDG
+677 LAGGAKALNYG

-745 ATLADGLSQINTGGK
+745 ATLADGLSQINAGGK

>member
-54 DDAKKPASEQD
+54 DDAKKSASEQD
-65 VKSGESKAAGDY
+65 VKSGESKAADDY

-217 ECHKIDAEGATAAA
+217 ECHEIDAEGATAAA
-231 NGSDTQLT
+231 NGSNTQLT

-422 LQEGAKQLQGGVARL
+422 LQEGAKQLQGGVAQL

-454 KDGLNQLTAKNKELT
+454 KDGLDKLTAKNETLT
-469 GGAQGVADGAAALAQ
+469 GGAQGVAKGAEQLYDR
-484 GINDGLSK
+484 INAGLSK

-497 IGGLANQGAQLQQA
+497 IGGLANQSAELQQA
-511 VDQLQVLKEKAETKG
+511 VGELNKLKEQAETKG
-526 DAELAQ
+526 DAELAK
-532 GIGGVADAISKGLQS
+532 GIGGVAEAINKGLQS

-559 KLNELKGGAD
+559 KLNELKGGANE
-569 KLKDGANALNAGVTD
+569 LKTGAANLNAGVTG

-589 SIAAAGANQLAAGA
+589 SIAAAGANKVAVGAAQL
-603 NGDGTAAN
+603 NG
-611 PGLVNGISQLAAGVN
+611 GIKQLAAGVN

-642 LREAVSGTGSAG
+642 LREAVSGTGSSANP
-654 TTLLQGAM
+654 TLLQGAM

-709 AQTLASGSAT
+709 AHALASGSAT

-745 ATLADGLSQINTGGK
+745 ATLADGLSQINAGGK

>member
-54 DDAKKPASEQD
+54 DDAQKPASEQD

-195 YKGTGEYTDNYL
+195 YKGTGKYTDNYL

-217 ECHKIDAEGATAAA
+217 ECHKVDAEGATAAA
-231 NGSDTQLT
+231 NGSNTQLT

-297 NDGAGLVKDGAATL
+297 NDGAGLVKDGATTL
-311 SEALGVASNGA
+311 SEALGVANNGA

-405 TGALVSGVKQLD
+405 TGALVGGVKQLD

-422 LQEGAKQLQGGVARL
+422 LQEGAKQLQGGVAQL

-454 KDGLNQLTAKNKELT
+454 KGGLDELTAQNETLT

-511 VDQLQVLKEKAETKG
+511 VKDLQDLQRAAADKG

-532 GIGGVADAISKGLQS
+532 GIGGVAGAISKGLQS
-547 APKPEVINGLVG
+547 APSADVINGLVG
-559 KLNELKGGAD
+559 QLNG
-569 KLKDGANALNAGVTD
+569 LKDGANKLNAGAAGLNAGVKGYTD
-584 YTAGA
+584 GA
-589 SIAAAGANQLAAGA
+589 SIAADGADKLADGADKLNGGISQLAAGV
-603 NGDGTAAN
+603 NGNGTAAN
-611 PGLVNGISQLAAGVN
+611 PGLVNGI
-626 GDGTA
+626 D
-631 ANPGLVNGVNA
+631 A

-730 LQFLNSQTPALKGGA
+730 LQFLNSQTPTLKGGA
-745 ATLADGLSQINTGGK
+745 ATLADGLSQINAGGK

-804 PTDFVNGEQGT
+804 PTDFVNGEQGK

>member
-33 GVAIAVPGM
+33 GVVIAVPGM

-54 DDAKKPASEQD
+54 DDAQKPASEQD

-195 YKGTGEYTDNYL
+195 YKGTSEYTDNYL

-217 ECHKIDAEGATAAA
+217 ECHKVDAEGATAAA
-231 NGSDTQLT
+231 NGSNTQLT

-311 SEALGVASNGA
+311 SEALGVANNGA

-422 LQEGAKQLQGGVARL
+422 LQEGAKQLQGGVAQL

-442 GAPALAAGANKL
+442 GAPALAAGANEL
-454 KDGLNQLTAKNKELT
+454 KGGLDKLTAQNKALT
-469 GGAQGVADGAAALAQ
+469 GGAQGVADGAKQLSD
-484 GINDGLSK
+484 GINAGLSQ

-511 VDQLQVLKEKAETKG
+511 VKSLQGLQAAAEAKG

-559 KLNELKGGAD
+559 QLNG
-569 KLKDGANALNAGVTD
+569 LKDGANKLDAGAAKLNDGVKG

-589 SIAAAGANQLAAGA
+589 NALKDGANKLAGGASQL
-603 NGDGTAAN
+603 ND
-611 PGLVNGISQLAAGVN
+611 GISQLAAGVN
-626 GDGTA
+626 GNGTA

-745 ATLADGLSQINTGGK
+745 ATLADGLSQINAGGK

>member
-65 VKSGESKAAGDY
+65 VKSGESKAADDY

-217 ECHKIDAEGATAAA
+217 ECHKVDAEGATAAA
-231 NGSDTQLT
+231 NGSNTQLT

-311 SEALGVASNGA
+311 SEALGVANNGA

-355 GAGALADGS
+355 GAGTLADGS
-364 TTLDGGASQV
+364 TALDGGASQV

-405 TGALVSGVKQLD
+405 TGALVGGVKQLD

-422 LQEGAKQLQGGVARL
+422 LQEGAKQLQGGVAQL
-437 TDQQA
+437 TDR
-442 GAPALAAGANKL
+442 APALAAGAKEL
-454 KDGLNQLTAKNKELT
+454 KGGLDELTAKNEELT
-469 GGAQGVADGAAALAQ
+469 GGAQGVAGGAAALAKS
-484 GINDGLSK
+484 INDGLSK

-497 IGGLANQGAQLQQA
+497 IGGLANQGAELQKAVTALQGLKAQA
-511 VDQLQVLKEKAETKG
+511 EAKG

-532 GIGGVADAISKGLQS
+532 GIGGVAEAISKGLQS
-547 APKPEVINGLVG
+547 APSADVINGLVG
-559 KLNELKGGAD
+559 QLNGLKEGANELKTGA
-569 KLKDGANALNAGVTD
+569 GALNLGVRA

-589 SIAAAGANQLAAGA
+589 TKAADGASQLAAGA
-603 NGDGTAAN
+603 GALNA
-611 PGLVNGISQLAAGVN
+611 GINQLAAGVN

-642 LREAVSGTGSAG
+642 LREAVSGTGSSANP
-654 TTLLQGAM
+654 TLLQGAM

-677 LAGGAKALNDG
+677 LAGGAKALN
-688 AQQLAGGS
+688 
-696 AAVANG
+696 
-702 AHDLKAG
+702 
-709 AQTLASGSAT
+709 
-719 LAGGAGQLNDG
+719 
-730 LQFLNSQTPALKGGA
+730 
-745 ATLADGLSQINTGGK
+745 
-760 TLADGAVQLKNGTQ
+760 DGAVQLKNGTQ

-804 PTDFVNGEQGT
+804 PTDFVNGEQGK

>member
-217 ECHKIDAEGATAAA
+217 ECHKVDAEGATAAA
-231 NGSDTQLT
+231 NGSNTQLT

-311 SEALGVASNGA
+311 SEALGVANNGA

-405 TGALVSGVKQLD
+405 TGALVGGVKQLD

-442 GAPALAAGANKL
+442 GAPALAAGANEL
-454 KDGLNQLTAKNKELT
+454 KGGLDKLTAQNETLT

-497 IGGLANQGAQLQQA
+497 IGGLANQSTQLQQA
-511 VDQLQVLKEKAETKG
+511 VTALQGLKAQAEAKG

-547 APKPEVINGLVG
+547 APSADVINGLVG
-559 KLNELKGGAD
+559 QLNGLKEGANELNAGAA
-569 KLKDGANALNAGVTD
+569 GLNAGVKD

-589 SIAAAGANQLAAGA
+589 SIAAAGANKLADGAAQL
-603 NGDGTAAN
+603 NG
-611 PGLVNGISQLAAGVN
+611 GINQLAAGVN

-642 LREAVSGTGSAG
+642 LREAVSGTGSSANP
-654 TTLLQGAM
+654 TLLQGAM

-688 AQQLAGGS
+688 AQQLADGS

-709 AQTLASGSAT
+709 AHALASGSAT

-745 ATLADGLSQINTGGK
+745 ATLADGLSQINAGGK

-804 PTDFVNGEQGT
+804 PTDFVNGEQGK

>member
-311 SEALGVASNGA
+311 SEALGVANNGA

-422 LQEGAKQLQGGVARL
+422 LQEGAKQLQGGVAQL

-454 KDGLNQLTAKNKELT
+454 KDGLDELTAQNETLT

-484 GINDGLSK
+484 GINAGLSQ
-492 ETIDQ
+492 ETIGQ
-497 IGGLANQGAQLQQA
+497 IGGLANQSAQLQQA
-511 VDQLQVLKEKAETKG
+511 VETLHDLEAQAEKNG
-526 DAELAQ
+526 DAELAK
-532 GIGGVADAISKGLQS
+532 GIGGVANDISKGLQS

-559 KLNELKGGAD
+559 KLNG
-569 KLKDGANALNAGVTD
+569 LKDGANALNAGAAKLNTGVTD

-589 SIAAAGANQLAAGA
+589 SIAAAGANKLADGAAQLNGGINQLA
-603 NGDGTAAN
+603 T
-611 PGLVNGISQLAAGVN
+611 GVN

-642 LREAVSGTGSAG
+642 LREAVSGTGSSANP
-654 TTLLQGAM
+654 TLLQGAM

-709 AQTLASGSAT
+709 AHALASGSAT

-745 ATLADGLSQINTGGK
+745 ATLADGLSQINAGGK

-804 PTDFVNGEQGT
+804 PTDFVNGEQGK

>member
-24 AGLAIAGAL
+24 AGLAIASAL

-65 VKSGESKAAGDY
+65 VKSGESKAADDY

-195 YKGTGEYTDNYL
+195 YKGTGKYTDNYL

-217 ECHKIDAEGATAAA
+217 ECHKVDAEGATAAA
-231 NGSDTQLT
+231 NGSNTQLT

-311 SEALGVASNGA
+311 SEALGVANNGA

-422 LQEGAKQLQGGVARL
+422 LQEGAKQLQGGVAQL

-442 GAPALAAGANKL
+442 GAPALVAGANEL
-454 KDGLNQLTAKNKELT
+454 KGGLDKLTAQNETLT
-469 GGAQGVADGAAALAQ
+469 GGAQGVAKGAAALAQ
-484 GINDGLSK
+484 SINDGLSK

-497 IGGLANQGAQLQQA
+497 IGGLANQSAQLQQA
-511 VDQLQVLKEKAETKG
+511 VDQLQVLKKKAETKG

-559 KLNELKGGAD
+559 KLNELKGGANA
-569 KLKDGANALNAGVTD
+569 LRDGAATLNDGVKG

-589 SIAAAGANQLAAGA
+589 SIAAAGANKVAVGAAQL
-603 NGDGTAAN
+603 NG
-611 PGLVNGISQLAAGVN
+611 GIKQLAAGVN
-626 GDGTA
+626 GNGTA
-631 ANPGLVNGVNA
+631 ANPGLVNGVDA
-642 LREAVSGTGSAG
+642 LREAVSGTGSSANP
-654 TTLLQGAM
+654 TLLQGAM

-719 LAGGAGQLNDG
+719 LTGGAGQLNDG

-745 ATLADGLSQINTGGK
+745 ATLADGLSQINAGGK

-804 PTDFVNGEQGT
+804 PTDFVNGEQGK

>member
-65 VKSGESKAAGDY
+65 VKSGESKAADDY

-311 SEALGVASNGA
+311 SEALGVANNGA

-422 LQEGAKQLQGGVARL
+422 LQEGAKQLQGGVAQL
-437 TDQQA
+437 TDR
-442 GAPALAAGANKL
+442 APALAAGANEL
-454 KDGLNQLTAKNKELT
+454 KVGLDKLTAQNEKLT
-469 GGAQGVADGAAALAQ
+469 GGAQSVANGAEALAQ
-484 GINDGLSK
+484 DINDGLSK
-492 ETIDQ
+492 ETIGQ
-497 IGGLANQGAQLQQA
+497 IGGLANQGTQLQQA
-511 VDQLQVLKEKAETKG
+511 VEALRDLEKQAVTNG
-526 DAELAQ
+526 DAELAK
-532 GIGGVADAISKGLQS
+532 GIGGVADKISAGLQS
-547 APKPEVINGLVG
+547 APSPDVINGLVG
-559 KLNELKGGAD
+559 KLNELKGGANA
-569 KLKDGANALNAGVTD
+569 LKDGAANLNAGVTV

-589 SIAAAGANQLAAGA
+589 NKLADGANKLADGAAQL
-603 NGDGTAAN
+603 NG
-611 PGLVNGISQLAAGVN
+611 GINQLAAGVN

-642 LREAVSGTGSAG
+642 LREAVSGTGSSANP
-654 TTLLQGAM
+654 TLVQGAM

-745 ATLADGLSQINTGGK
+745 ATLADGLSQINAGGK

>member
-195 YKGTGEYTDNYL
+195 YKGTGKYTDNYL

-217 ECHKIDAEGATAAA
+217 ECHKVDAEGATAAA
-231 NGSDTQLT
+231 NGSNTQLT

-311 SEALGVASNGA
+311 SEALGVANNGA

-422 LQEGAKQLQGGVARL
+422 LQEGAKQLQGGVAQL

-442 GAPALAAGANKL
+442 GAPALAAGAKRL
-454 KDGLNQLTAKNKELT
+454 KGGLYELTAKNEELT
-469 GGAQGVADGAAALAQ
+469 GGAQGVAAGAAALAQ
-484 GINDGLSK
+484 GINDGLSQ
-492 ETIDQ
+492 ETVDQ
-497 IGGLANQGAQLQQA
+497 IVGGLANQSAQLQQA
-511 VDQLQVLKEKAETKG
+511 VGKLSKLKEQAETKG
-526 DAELAQ
+526 DTELAQ
-532 GIGGVADAISKGLQS
+532 GIGDVVDTIHTGLQS

-559 KLNELKGGAD
+559 KLNELKGGASE
-569 KLKDGANALNAGVTD
+569 LNTGAANLNAGVTV

-589 SIAAAGANQLAAGA
+589 NKLADGANKLADGAAQL
-603 NGDGTAAN
+603 NG
-611 PGLVNGISQLAAGVN
+611 GINQLAAGVN

-745 ATLADGLSQINTGGK
+745 ATLADGLSQINAGGK

-804 PTDFVNGEQGT
+804 PTDFVNGEQGK

>member
-231 NGSDTQLT
+231 NGSNTQLT

-405 TGALVSGVKQLD
+405 TGALVGGVKQLD

-422 LQEGAKQLQGGVARL
+422 LQEGAKQLQGGVAQL

-442 GAPALAAGANKL
+442 GAPALAAGANEL
-454 KDGLNQLTAKNKELT
+454 KGGLDELTAQNEKLT
-469 GGAQGVADGAAALAQ
+469 GGAQGVANGAKQLAG
-484 GINDGLSK
+484 GINDGLSQ
-492 ETIDQ
+492 ETIKQ
-497 IGGLANQGAQLQQA
+497 IGGLANQSAQLQKAVETLHDLEAQA
-511 VDQLQVLKEKAETKG
+511 EKNG
-526 DAELAQ
+526 DAELAK

-547 APKPEVINGLVG
+547 APSADVINGLVEQ
-559 KLNELKGGAD
+559 LNGLKDGAD
-569 KLKDGANALNAGVTD
+569 KLKTGAAKLNAGVKD

-589 SIAAAGANQLAAGA
+589 SIAAAGAN
-603 NGDGTAAN
+603 
-611 PGLVNGISQLAAGVN
+611 QLAAGVN

-642 LREAVSGTGSAG
+642 LREAVSGTDSTG

-709 AQTLASGSAT
+709 AHTLASGSAT

-745 ATLADGLSQINTGGK
+745 ATLADGLSQINAGGK

>member
-469 GGAQGVADGAAALAQ
+469 GGAQGVADGAEQLYDR
-484 GINDGLSK
+484 INAGLSK

-497 IGGLANQGAQLQQA
+497 IGGLANQSAELQQA
-511 VDQLQVLKEKAETKG
+511 VGELNKLKEQAETKG
-526 DAELAQ
+526 DAELAK
-532 GIGGVADAISKGLQS
+532 GIGGVAEAINKGLQS

-559 KLNELKGGAD
+559 KLNELKGGANE
-569 KLKDGANALNAGVTD
+569 LKTGAANLNAGVTG

-589 SIAAAGANQLAAGA
+589 SIAAAGAN
-603 NGDGTAAN
+603 
-611 PGLVNGISQLAAGVN
+611 QLAAGVN

-745 ATLADGLSQINTGGK
+745 ATLADGLSQINAGGK

-804 PTDFVNGEQGT
+804 PTDFVNGEQGK